1 MQTKPDSTPEVP
13 PDAPEAPAFDIIE
26 EDVDEAIAACSG
38 DPRAA
43 IRALLIGQQ
52 FLEAALEEARKEGSW
67 GYVRGRP
74 SRWTKDAPEG

>member
-1 MQTKPDSTPEVP
+1 MQTKPDIAPEEQ
-13 PDAPEAPAFDIIE
+13 PDAPDAPAFDITEADI
-26 EDVDEAIAACSG
+26 DEVLAACSG

-52 FLEAALEEARKEGSW
+52 FLEAALEEARKEASW